1 MIGDIKTAAES
12 VGITAVITNS
22 TEKIEVQLNRLT
34 GQEDLPLMLVS
45 WDLDLTLQINEN
57 GFLDNPKAKVV
68 CLLMNKPEDTAKETH
83 EDMSVEMFY
92 LYSQFIQSLNS
103 ILSTKQVN
111 HANYPVQDIG
121 AKLVPKHGLG
131 KHSGVMGRFT
141 MSISVTNC

>member
-1 MIGDIKTAAES
+1 MISDIKSAAES

-45 WDLDLTLQINEN
+45 WDLDISLQFNEN
-57 GFLDNPKAKVV
+57 GFLNNPKAKVV
-68 CLLMNKPEDTAKETH
+68 CLLMNKPEDTTKSEA

-92 LYSQFIQSLNS
+92 LYNDFIQALRD
-103 ILSTKQVN
+103 ILSPKLVN
-111 HANYPVQDIG
+111 YADQPIQDIG
-121 AKLVPKHGLG
+121 AKLIPVHGLG

-141 MSISVTNC
+141 MTIGITNC